1 MSIYIYG
8 SSDFETFP
16 DIIIYINWNIKW
28 VKIEKKKEHYATL
41 REGAQMLAVHFESQ
55 PKKV

>member
-1 MSIYIYG
+1 MG
-8 SSDFETFP
+8 E
-16 DIIIYINWNIKW
+16 NWK
-28 VKIEKKKEHYATL
+28 KKKEHYATL